1 MSVTYNLVEKARPL
15 PLDNDRGLV
24 DGFCR
29 QNKTKRMCRTVSF
42 FFLVF
47 FSSQSSTSVII
58 SGDKD
63 RAIISHRPRLL
74 YTRSVLQ
81 NLRGQEI

>member
-1 MSVTYNLVEKARPL
+1 MAFADRIKRRECVVRSVV
-15 PLDNDRGLV
+15 
-24 DGFCR
+24 
-29 QNKTKRMCRTVSF
+29 